1 MTFLSKPE
9 DAAERGFF
17 AWKALHPRQ
26 AEDPSAVWAA
36 AWQNGAWDVLHRTSQ
51 LAELIPRLQE
61 LIDLYHHWEI
71 DSGIYHE
78 AEIEQAS
85 AYWKTEA

>member
-61 LIDLYHHWEI
+61 LIDLYHRSEL
-71 DSGIYHE
+71 DREVEE
-78 AEIEQAS
+78 AAY
-85 AYWKTEA
+85 YWKTDR